1 MAPLIHLENIVKYYG
16 RLCALNDVSL
26 DIGPRVTGLLGPNGA
41 GKSTLIKVIL
51 GLVRITSGTG
61 NVLGYQ
67 IGRDGREIRSQI
79 GFLPEDD
86 CYIPGMSG
94 VEVVRFSA
102 SLAGLPP
109 IEGLRRSHEILDFCG
124 VQQERY
130 RDIETYSSG
139 MRQKIKFAS
148 AIVHDPKILI
158 LDEPTSHLDPEERED
173 LLNRIRLLARDFG
186 KAVIL
191 CTHILRDVQ
200 TTCDDVVIVYQGQ
213 IKLHQS
219 IEELSLPSSPTTFV
233 QFLGEGNRFADNL
246 RRAGLQVKDLAAEIV
261 QLEGID
267 AQLVD
272 VVWRV
277 ARDSEVVI
285 QGVSPARN
293 SLEEVFINT
302 VREEQHAHS

>member
-1 MAPLIHLENIVKYYG
+1 MEPLIHLQNIVKYYG
-16 RLCALNDVSL
+16 SLCALNDVSL

-61 NVLGYQ
+61 NVLGLQ
-67 IGRDGREIRSQI
+67 LGRDGREIRSRI

-102 SLAGLPP
+102 SLAGMPP

-173 LLNRIRLLARDFG
+173 LLNRIRLLSRDFG

-200 TTCDDVVIVYQGQ
+200 TTCDDVVIVFRGQ
-213 IKLHQS
+213 VKLHDS
-219 IEELSLPSSPTTFV
+219 IERLSMPSSPTTYV
-233 QFLGEGNRFADNL
+233 QFLGDSARFAENL
-246 RRAGLQVKDLAAEIV
+246 GRAGVRVIDSNAELL
-261 QLEGID
+261 QLEGIESNLID
-267 AQLVD
+267 LI
-272 VVWRV
+272 WRV
-277 ARDSEVVI
+277 ARDSNVVI
-285 QGVSPARN
+285 HGVSPARN

-302 VREEQHAHS
+302 VREDEHAHP

>member
-1 MAPLIHLENIVKYYG
+1 MVPLIQLENIVKYYG
-16 RLCALNDVSL
+16 RICALDNVSL
-26 DIGPRVTGLLGPNGA
+26 QVGSKITGLLGPNGA

-51 GLVRITSGTG
+51 GLVRISGGQG
-61 NVLGYQ
+61 NVLGFRL
-67 IGRDGREIRSQI
+67 GRDGRQIRSQI
-79 GFLPEDD
+79 GYLPEDD

-109 IEGLRRSHEILDFCG
+109 TEGLRRAHEILDFCG

-148 AIVHDPKILI
+148 AIVHDPQLLI

-173 LLNRIRLLARDFG
+173 LLNRIRVLAKDFN

-200 TTCDDVVIVYQGQ
+200 TTCDDVVILYRGQ
-213 IKLHQS
+213 VKLHQS
-219 IEELSLPSSPTTFV
+219 IEQLNKPSSPTTFV
-233 QFLGEGNRFADNL
+233 HYHGNGEEFT
-246 RRAGLQVKDLAAEIV
+246 RRLSQSGVEVVESSPDVVQLYGIDQALIDTIWRTAAE
-261 QLEGID
+261 LG
-267 AQLVD
+267 
-272 VVWRV
+272 
-277 ARDSEVVI
+277 VVI
-285 QGVSPARN
+285 QSVMPARN
-293 SLEEVFINT
+293 SLEEVFMNT
-302 VREEQHAHS
+302 VREEANAN